1 MNNYNI
7 NDENFIN
14 SNLYKEF
21 IKDNPGLGYLRIR
34 AYAASGAVPISGMN
48 INISTDYNNNK
59 ITLFEGSTNAS
70 GIIDSIALPAPKQSN
85 NDLTVP
91 NFITYDLT
99 ATYGNNISRFYKIN
113 IFDNLIVVQ
122 NISITSEMSE
132 F

>member
-70 GIIDSIALPAPKQSN
+70 GIIDNIALPAPKQSN